1 MPETQVGPAIR
12 EQVMRRI
19 RRIRL
24 SIDLS
29 VFVFCI
35 ALLLAAIPGVSD
47 ARSGTMTIVNTAITD
62 IP

>member
-1 MPETQVGPAIR
+1 
-12 EQVMRRI
+12 MRRI